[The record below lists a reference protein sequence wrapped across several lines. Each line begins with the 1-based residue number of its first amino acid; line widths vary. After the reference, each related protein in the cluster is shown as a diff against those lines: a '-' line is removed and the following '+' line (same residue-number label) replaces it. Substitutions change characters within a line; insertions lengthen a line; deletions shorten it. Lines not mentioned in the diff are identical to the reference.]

1 MSLSGAGRRAKG
13 AAAEREVVHALHR
26 HGWGFAE
33 RTSRG
38 DSQADTGD
46 IAHGPAGVHLEVKRQ
61 ERLNLPDAFDQCAE
75 RTNHLDMPVVIH
87 RPSRHVWMA
96 TLPLEDLLPLLALKE
111 FG

>member
-1 MSLSGAGRRAKG
+1 VSASQRLKG
-13 AAAEREVVHALHR
+13 ASAEREVVQILHR

-38 DSQADTGD
+38 VAQIGCGD
-46 IAHGPAGVHLEVKRQ
+46 IAHGPAGVHLEVKRS
-61 ERLNLPDAFDQCAE
+61 ERLNICAALDQAIRDAHE
-75 RTNHLDMPVVIH
+75 LDIPVVVH

-96 TLPLEDLLPLLALKE
+96 TLPLEELLPLLRLKE

>member
-1 MSLSGAGRRAKG
+1 MSATERRKG
-13 AAAEREVVHALHR
+13 AEGELEVVHALHR

-61 ERLNLPDAFDQCAE
+61 EKLSVPKAFDQCAE
-75 RTNHLDMPVVIH
+75 RTNQLDVPVVIH